1 MQVVVNMPDEMW
13 ARVKA
18 GYVPLGISKYLREGI
33 PLEGHSD
40 LIDREV
46 TLNLYRPKN
55 VSDEAWA
62 QTTLGRS
69 VLESP
74 AVVEAQSQILAGP
87 ERTPQEP
94 SEHRGR

>member
-1 MQVVVNMPDEMW
+1 MQF
-13 ARVKA
+13 
-18 GYVPLGISKYLREGI
+18 YLFAEATEGI
-33 PLEGHSD
+33 
-40 LIDREV
+40 
-46 TLNLYRPKN
+46 
-55 VSDEAWA
+55 DEQA

-87 ERTPQEP
+87 ERTHQEP